1 MMKNLIRLALIL
13 STAFGGKPVGS
24 NRKFGLYK
32 PNLYFAVKDKSVSPI
47 IAGLAWVVKD
57 WRTNLLLV
65 RYAL

>member
-1 MMKNLIRLALIL
+1 MMKNLIKFALII
-13 STAFGGKPVGS
+13 STAFGVKPVGS

-32 PNLYFAVKDKSVSPI
+32 PNLYFAVKDKFVNPI

-65 RYAL
+65 RHAL